1 MASGSYA
8 KKPIPREPAQNQR
21 EIPRRATK
29 QLEEVAVEEGELETG
44 PLQIRLSRALQ
55 LHSAQK
61 VTMPVHF
68 TRVVDEFRPHPLE
81 RHKPWLKRVIICMV
95 AIVIGL
101 LILLS
106 SAISQRPSTV
116 SYISF
121 FGGKVYKVYNVQVG
135 GDLAGSWQRNG
146 PQPTKVAIPSH
157 PGPYSVLG
165 QPTIT
170 ADFINQV
177 LAAYHSPAA
186 GKGQTLYDLGVKYG
200 IDPAFALAFFMHEST
215 FGTAGEA
222 RSSLSLGNLRCIPNF
237 KCQDNYAWFNTWED
251 GFVAWYELIRNLYVA
266 VWGLTSVDQIVPRYA
281 PSSDNNNEAAYI
293 AAVKHA
299 VDTWRSGQIYVS

>member
-8 KKPIPREPAQNQR
+8 KKLIPREPTQTQLQ
-21 EIPRRATK
+21 IPRRATRH
-29 QLEEVAVEEGELETG
+29 LEETTVEEGELESG
-44 PLQIRLSRALQ
+44 PLQVTHSKALQ
-55 LHSAQK
+55 LVHFAEK
-61 VTMPVHF
+61 MTMPVHF
-68 TRVVDEFRPHPLE
+68 TRVVNEFEPHPLE
-81 RHKPWLKRVIICMV
+81 RHKPWIKRLIICMV
-95 AIVIGL
+95 GIVIGS

-106 SAISQRPSTV
+106 SAITQRPSAV
-116 SYISF
+116 SYLSF
-121 FGGKVYKVYNVQVG
+121 FGGKVYDVQVG
-135 GDLAGSWQRNG
+135 GDLAGSWQG
-146 PQPTKVAIPSH
+146 SVPQPTKVAISSH

-215 FGTAGEA
+215 FGTRGEA
-222 RSSLSLGNLRCIPNF
+222 IRSLSLGNLRCIPNF
-237 KCQDNYAWFNTWED
+237 TCQDNYAWFNTWED
-251 GFVAWYELIRNLYVA
+251 GFTAWYELIRNLYVA
-266 VWGLTSVDQIVPRYA
+266 VWGLTTVDQIIPRYA

-299 VDTWRSGQIYVS
+299 IDTWRAGQIYVS